1 MLVENDPRMPVLR
14 IRTAS
19 WASAQDR
26 PDRASRREASVIWF
40 LASLASWALLIAAVS
55 YFL

>member
-14 IRTAS
+14 LRSAS
-19 WASAQDR
+19 WASTQDR
-26 PDRASRREASVIWF
+26 PDRASRREASAIWF
-40 LASLASWALLIAAVS
+40 LASLASWALLLVAVS